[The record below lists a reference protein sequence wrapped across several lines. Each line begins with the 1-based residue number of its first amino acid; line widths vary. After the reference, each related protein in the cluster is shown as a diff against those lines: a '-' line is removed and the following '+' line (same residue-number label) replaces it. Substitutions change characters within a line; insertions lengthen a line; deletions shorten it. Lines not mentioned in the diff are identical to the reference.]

1 MLFFLV
7 ALVQFKTVFNLWL
20 HMSHTVDLGYNITQE
35 QLKWLYD
42 TETLYHTTSKS
53 LLETVRYI

>member
-1 MLFFLV
+1 MV
-7 ALVQFKTVFNLWL
+7 
-20 HMSHTVDLGYNITQE
+20 MSHTVDLGYNITQE